1 MVMFGVVFS
10 IVLYHEQIT
19 TKLALGFVFI
29 SIAVIICEIKLS
41 FFEEKR
47 KNKY

>member
-29 SIAVIICEIKLS
+29 FTAVVICETKLS